1 MALSERF
8 ETKGSKPE
16 AKAPP
21 KRRHF
26 AVDNWSTWNTSAQ
39 RAERAVKS
47 RGVLRGA
54 AIGAPQGQFAWQRK
68 VLTVAHTDQGRRKRA
83 SLGTLRFL
91 LLW

>member
-8 ETKGSKPE
+8 ETYGSNPV

-26 AVDNWSTWNTSAQ
+26 AVDNGSPWNTSAS
-39 RAERAVKS
+39 RAKRAVKS

-54 AIGAPQGQFAWQRK
+54 AIGAPQGRCGGSA
-68 VLTVAHTDQGRRKRA
+68 
-83 SLGTLRFL
+83 RF
-91 LLW
+91 WP